1 MQYKFNNMEKRV
13 GQTASFMIRFNQ
25 IIFEEEGESKV
36 QWRGKV
42 SHVQGGND
50 QSFSDFNDAVKFIQ
64 ERLAEL
70 TLEATKHKSQEQ
82 QESLLTKSLSLWKTV
97 TKEGPKVIMETIKDP
112 RKQVAHLQDQISELG
127 EDLMEKVPI
136 DDWRNASRS
145 DFNTIKESI
154 AELMTEVKKLNTKV
168 DAINKPSKTRSTSKT
183 KKTTTAKKK

>member
-183 KKTTTAKKK
+183 KKATTAKKK

>member
-183 KKTTTAKKK
+183 NKTTTAKKK